1 MEKEKYYQDYLE
13 IIKLSRQY
21 LEKRRKKRNGEE
33 ILSLEKLF
41 QTVKNCQKC
50 PLYKSRTHLV
60 FGKGN
65 PKTKLMLIG
74 EAPGREED
82 LRGEPFV
89 GAAGKLLTTLLNEVG
104 IKREEIYITNILKC
118 RPPRNRD
125 PLPEEIKACIP
136 ILQAQIQIISPRI
149 ICTLGKFATQTLL
162 NTEEGIAKL
171 RGKLLKFKEGILLIP
186 TFHPAACIYHQGWR
200 KSLLGDLK
208 MVKEEL
214 DKTVKK
220 SIVNYEE

>member
-1 MEKEKYYQDYLE
+1 MEKEKYYQDYLK
-13 IIKLSRQY
+13 IIKLFRQY
-21 LEKRRKKRNGEE
+21 LEKRRKKRNGGE
-33 ILSLEKLF
+33 ILNLEKLF

-125 PLPEEIKACIP
+125 PLPEEIDTCIP
-136 ILQAQIQIISPRI
+136 ILRAQIQIISPEI
-149 ICTLGKFATQTLL
+149 ICTLGKFATQVLL
-162 NTEEGIAKL
+162 NTKEGITQL
-171 RGKLLKFKEGILLIP
+171 RGKLLKFKEEILLVP
-186 TFHPAACIYHQGWR
+186 TFHPAACIYRQGWQ
-200 KSLLGDLK
+200 KFLLSDLK
-208 MVKEEL
+208 MIKGEL
-214 DKTVKK
+214 DKTVK
-220 SIVNYEE
+220 SA